1 MSLVIGLTTTRTTK
15 RPHKHWASAEQKRR
29 AEEQAESWSKL
40 VERHRPS
47 IDPKM
52 PRGAFKPLS
61 LSPAYPPGR
70 EPNNLP
76 SRPDTPGTVAA
87 RKEDKIYTGTAIKGI
102 GTLHKSNAVPV
113 FTDEEAVDMAHMRR

>member
-15 RPHKHWASAEQKRR
+15 RPHKRWASAEQKRR
-29 AEEQAESWSKL
+29 AQEQSESWKKL
-40 VERHRPS
+40 VEQHRPTV
-47 IDPKM
+47 DPKM
-52 PRGAFKPLS
+52 PRGAFKPLQ
-61 LSPAYPPGR
+61 LSPSYPPGR

-76 SRPDTPGTVAA
+76 SRPDTPGTIAA
-87 RKEDKIYTGTAIKGI
+87 RKEDKVYTGTAMKGI